1 LCAPGD
7 AICNGDA
14 GGTPSIAHAEY
25 PVNGMT
31 AQAADFAAS
40 HL

>member
-1 LCAPGD
+1 V
-7 AICNGDA
+7 
-14 GGTPSIAHAEY
+14 PSFAHAEY